1 MNATE
6 NATEGCGA
14 PPPENWI
21 LFFNWVLFF
30 NDTLLVVGP
39 GDDFFDVVGQHQKK
53 NFPCWTGRK
62 SSWTGTPDLKKI
74 VVGMPPPP
82 SWTILRRA
90 LREFSSMVAAD
101 MSVTPLTWKR

>member
-1 MNATE
+1 MLGSSVNATE

-53 NFPCWTGRK
+53 NSLVGLGGK
-62 SSWTGTPDLKKI
+62 
-74 VVGMPPPP
+74 VVGPGPQ
-82 SWTILRRA
+82 I
-90 LREFSSMVAAD
+90 
-101 MSVTPLTWKR
+101 